1 MAIVI
6 PRKGLSR
13 RTVLRG
19 MVGGVAATVGLPVL
33 DAMLDDTGGALA
45 QGAPLPTRFGL
56 WFWGNGIRREHWI
69 PDGIGA
75 GWRPREELAPL
86 VDAGLRPWLSVISGL
101 EIKTANHPHHSGMTG
116 ILTGARYHQV
126 GVTRDTIV
134 STFAHPSVDQIAA
147 DLIAAQQPGG
157 ADRPYRSLEA
167 AVCRF
172 RGTDEGTTFQHLSH
186 NGPNDVNPSEYAPRR
201 MYDRLF
207 GQGPGGPQID
217 LARRSVL
224 DAVTGRIRGLQQ
236 TVGARDARRLE
247 RHFESVRA
255 IERRLAAAPAE
266 CRVPDR
272 PGDFPDLE
280 GREQIAEKNA
290 AQSALMAYALACDF
304 TRAFSVMFSCAGS
317 GVVVWPAGARNSL
330 HQICHD
336 EPNPQPTVHAAVVF
350 IMQQL
355 AVFLRTLADMPEG
368 DGNLLDRC
376 SILCTTELSEGN
388 THSNDEF
395 PVLIAGRGGGRLR
408 GDMHVRTDRANAS
421 LAALSA
427 LRGAGLDA
435 PSFGHDAGRV
445 VDDLGALFA

>member
-1 MAIVI
+1 MALLI
-6 PRKGLSR
+6 PRRGMRR

-19 MVGGVAATVGLPVL
+19 LVGGAAATIGLPVL
-33 DAMLDDTGGALA
+33 DAMLDGNGAALA
-45 QGAPLPTRFGL
+45 QGGPLPTRFGL
-56 WFWGNGIRREHWI
+56 WFWGNGIRREHWT
-69 PDGIGA
+69 PDGLGA
-75 GWRPREELAPL
+75 AWQPRAELAPL
-86 VDAGLRPWLSVISGL
+86 VDAGLRDWLSVVTGL
-101 EIKTANHPHHSGMTG
+101 EIKTASHPHHSGMTG

-126 GVTRDTIV
+126 GETRDTIV
-134 STFAHPSVDQIAA
+134 STFAHQSVDQIAA
-147 DLIAAQQPGG
+147 DHVAQQAPGL
-157 ADRPYRSLEA
+157 PYRSLEA

-186 NGPNDVNPSEYAPRR
+186 NGPNDVNPSEYSPRR

-207 GQGPGGPQID
+207 GQGPGGPQLD

-224 DAVTGRIRGLQQ
+224 DAVTGRIRALQQ
-236 TVGARDARRLE
+236 TVGARDARRLD

-272 PGDFPDLE
+272 PGDYPDVE

-290 AQSALMAYALACDF
+290 AHSALMAYALACDF
-304 TRAFSVMFSCAGS
+304 TRVFSVMFSCAGS

-336 EPNPQPTVHAAVVF
+336 EAVPQPTVHAAVVY

-355 AVFLRTLADMPEG
+355 AVFLRTLRETPEG

-376 SILCTTELSEGN
+376 AILCTTELSEGN
-388 THSNDEF
+388 THTNDEF

-408 GDMHVRTDRANAS
+408 GNRHVRVGRANAS
-421 LAALSA
+421 LAGLSA
-427 LRGAGLDA
+427 LRGAGL
-435 PSFGHDAGRV
+435 PVERFGHGAGEVRDV
-445 VDDLGALFA
+445 LGELFV

>member
-6 PRKGLSR
+6 PREGMSR

-19 MVGGVAATVGLPVL
+19 LVGGAAATVGLPVL
-33 DAMLDDTGGALA
+33 DAMLDGNGAALA

-56 WFWGNGIRREHWI
+56 WFWGNGIRREHWL
-69 PDGIGA
+69 PDGVGA
-75 GWRPREELAPL
+75 GWRPRAELAPL
-86 VDAGLRPWLSVISGL
+86 VEAGLRPWLSVVSGL
-101 EIKTANHPHHSGMTG
+101 HIKTANHPHHSGMTG
-116 ILTGARYHQV
+116 ILTGARYHQN

-134 STFAHPSVDQIAA
+134 STFAHQSVDQIAA
-147 DLIAAQQPGG
+147 DLLAQQPGG
-157 ADRPYRSLEA
+157 DRPYRSLEA

-186 NGPNDVNPSEYAPRR
+186 NGPNDVNPSEYSPRR

-207 GQGPGGPQID
+207 GQGPGGPQLD

-224 DAVTGRIRGLQQ
+224 DAVTGRIRALQQ
-236 TVGARDARRLE
+236 TVGARDAQRLE

-255 IERRLAAAPAE
+255 IERRLSAAPAE

-272 PGDFPDLE
+272 PADYPDVE

-290 AQSALMAYALACDF
+290 AHSALMAYALSCDF
-304 TRAFSVMFSCAGS
+304 TRAFSVMFSSAGS

-388 THSNDEF
+388 THTNDEF

-408 GDMHVRTDRANAS
+408 GDYHVRTNRANAS
-421 LAALSA
+421 LAGITA
-427 LRGAGLDA
+427 LRGAGLDV
-435 PSFGHDAGRV
+435 PSFGHAEGRV
-445 VDDLGALFA
+445 VDDLGELFV